1 MEQYDIAFKGLKTGM
16 HSFGFDLED
25 SFFDHFDNADC
36 KGGTVRVDAAMEKKD
51 HLLSFLFMF
60 SGTIRVVCDRCLEIF
75 DMPMSFQ
82 CPLYVRFGEDN
93 SEADA
98 DVIYLATKE
107 HKLNLLEFF
116 NENIYLNLPLKRVH
130 PVGGNGIPLCNREML
145 DNLEK
150 HLVKEDKERTDPR
163 WDSLKGLIDK
173 KN

>member
-1 MEQYDIAFKGLKTGM
+1 
-16 HSFGFDLED
+16 
-25 SFFDHFDNADC
+25 
-36 KGGTVRVDAAMEKKD
+36 MEKKD
-51 HLLSFLFMF
+51 HLLSFLFLF

-75 DMPMSFQ
+75 DMPLSFQ

-93 SEADA
+93 EEADA

-130 PVGGNGIPLCNREML
+130 PVDGNGIPLCNREML
-145 DNLEK
+145 DALEK
-150 HLVKEDKERTDPR
+150 HLVKEDKEGTDPR